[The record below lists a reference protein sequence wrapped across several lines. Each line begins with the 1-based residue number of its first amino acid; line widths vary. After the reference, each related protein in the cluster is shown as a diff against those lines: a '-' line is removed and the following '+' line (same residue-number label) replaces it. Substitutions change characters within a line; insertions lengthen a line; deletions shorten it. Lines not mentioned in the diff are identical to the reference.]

1 MRTSKKLQEVK
12 EMITRLVVCWI
23 RTIYKQYKMIAM
35 DLSKQQALDA
45 DPNAIQQISF
55 IGNLE

>member
-23 RTIYKQYKMIAM
+23 TTIYKQYKMIAM

-45 DPNAIQQISF
+45 DPNAIKQISF